1 MHIRL
6 LGAAKAFGDIENLE
20 QETSSFIARRLLVN
34 RECDIETVAVP
45 LLVLPDTTPRYRK
58 RDLRGVFA
66 SGSDIEHDLMRR
78 PAAGVVHGQLPA
90 GQARPNAEHLP
101 EHAHARQLCRRQH
114 LLPSPPQ
121 RVAHHAHCEGAGRR
135 VDARIRGEGHPPK
148 ADCIGQGPQ
157 CGQSAH

>member
-1 MHIRL
+1 MYIRL

-20 QETSSFIARRLLVN
+20 QEASSFIARRFLIN

-45 LLVLPDTTPRYRK
+45 LIVFPDTTAGYRE
-58 RDLRGVFA
+58 RDLRGVLA
-66 SGSDIEHDLMRR
+66 SESDIEHDIMRR

-121 RVAHHAHCEGAGRR
+121 RVAHHAHCEGTGRR
-135 VDARIRGEGHPPK
+135 VDARIRREGCLAK
-148 ADCIGQGPQ
+148 ANCIGQGPQ
-157 CGQSAH
+157 CGQPTH